1 MQITLTSG
9 PVRRAFGLLA
19 ALALAACATFDS
31 APPIRPDRSAAWVVL
46 PFTNATETPLAAQ
59 RAESIALG
67 LLQSQGIANVQRYPQ
82 SMQDDSL
89 FDTGQARG
97 MEQAMGWAR
106 SSNARYALSG
116 SVQEWRYKVGVDG
129 EPAVGVSLQLIE
141 VGSGKVLWSAVAARS
156 GWSRDTLAGVAQGL
170 MKRMLE
176 TGIGKR

>member
-1 MQITLTSG
+1 MKISLSPTRLRRSLT
-9 PVRRAFGLLA
+9 LLA
-19 ALALAACATFDS
+19 ALALAACATLDS
-31 APPIRPDRSAAWVVL
+31 APPIRPDRGAAWVVL
-46 PFTNATETPLAAQ
+46 PFSNATETPLAAQ

-67 LLQSQGIANVQRYPQ
+67 LLQSQGIASVQRYPQ

-106 SSNARYALSG
+106 SSNARYALAG

-129 EPAVGVSLQLIE
+129 EPAVGVSLQIIE

-156 GWSRDTLAGVAQGL
+156 GWSRETLAGVAQGL
-170 MKRMLE
+170 MKRMLAA
-176 TGIGKR
+176 GIGKP

>member
-1 MQITLTSG
+1 MKIIRPLRFRHAL
-9 PVRRAFGLLA
+9 VALA
-19 ALALAACATFDS
+19 ALMLSACATLDS
-31 APPIRPDRSAAWVVL
+31 APPVKIERTATWVVL
-46 PFTNATETPLAAQ
+46 PFSNATETPLAAQ

-67 LLQSQGIANVQRYPQ
+67 LLPSLGVANPQRYPQ

-97 MEQAMGWAR
+97 MEQAMNWAR
-106 SSNARYALSG
+106 SSNARYALAG

-129 EPAVGVSLQLIE
+129 EPAVGVSLQIIE
-141 VGSGKVLWSAVAARS
+141 VSSGKLIWSSVGARS

-176 TGIGKR
+176 AGIGKR